1 MEWLMPFL
9 HAAFCFGHG
18 AFAVWSC
25 GVLKSSCGV
34 SLSVMGRFAAGPGGR
49 ASSLPAMV
57 WCHRTYGHLTLVP
70 KVTWPSKTTFT
81 KRLEANPSAQM
92 VVYLDCALGFT
103 QKTGY
108 MYLFKVIYLYKYII
122 IHWIQ
127 KSKYTRRCAL
137 GCALG
142 FAEK

>member
-1 MEWLMPFL
+1 MT
-9 HAAFCFGHG
+9 
-18 AFAVWSC
+18 
-25 GVLKSSCGV
+25 LKT
-34 SLSVMGRFAAGPGGR
+34 P
-49 ASSLPAMV
+49 
-57 WCHRTYGHLTLVP
+57 
-70 KVTWPSKTTFT
+70 FT

-142 FAEK
+142 FVVSYFFDFLVFFRFLVAF

>member
-1 MEWLMPFL
+1 MTLKIPF
-9 HAAFCFGHG
+9 AKC
-18 AFAVWSC
+18 
-25 GVLKSSCGV
+25 
-34 SLSVMGRFAAGPGGR
+34 
-49 ASSLPAMV
+49 
-57 WCHRTYGHLTLVP
+57 
-70 KVTWPSKTTFT
+70 
-81 KRLEANPSAQM
+81 LEANPSAQM

-103 QKTGY
+103 QKTAY

-142 FAEK
+142 FAKKWSISK